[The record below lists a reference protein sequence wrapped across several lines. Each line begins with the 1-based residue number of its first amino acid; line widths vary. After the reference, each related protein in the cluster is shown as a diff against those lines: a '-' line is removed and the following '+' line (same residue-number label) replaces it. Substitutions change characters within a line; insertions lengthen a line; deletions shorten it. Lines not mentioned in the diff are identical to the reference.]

1 MEKYIQTDII
11 IIGGGIAGLYA
22 AHKIKKIS
30 PNKNIIL
37 LEKEHV
43 LGGRANNEMFQ
54 GTSVVTGA
62 GIGRKKKDKLLLKL
76 MRELE
81 LPIYEF
87 QTGHHYAT
95 TFDNTCDVKKVFLK
109 LRKEFHNNNNNEN
122 RNKTFKEYA
131 TSILGCDLYNTFI
144 KCAGYTDYENE
155 DAYETLYNY
164 GFDDN
169 YEQWTGFSVPWKKL
183 MEILSSKIGIE
194 NIHVDSFVTQINPK
208 SDNEITIHC
217 KCGKKNIMYSCEKA
231 IIATTIEG
239 VLKLIPN
246 ASSKNSIYNQIHG
259 QPFLRLYGKFS
270 KSSIPIMKKYV
281 PNLTVVPG
289 PLQKIIPMNPD
300 DGIYMIA
307 YNDNKG
313 SLYMK
318 KFLQNTIENRSM
330 ICSILELSLGIKPDS
345 LKLTSIKDYYWD
357 IGTHYFEPLRE
368 PFKNR
373 TEFMKKAQNPYENMI
388 VVGELL
394 STNQGWVEGSLESV
408 ENVLNKKWIL

>member
-11 IIGGGIAGLYA
+11 IIGGGIAGLYSA
-22 AHKIKKIS
+22 NKIKKLS
-30 PNKNIIL
+30 PNKKIIL
-37 LEKEHV
+37 LEKENV
-43 LGGRANNEMFQ
+43 LGGRASNEMFH

-62 GIGRKKKDKLLLKL
+62 GIGRKRKDKLLLKL

-81 LPIYEF
+81 IPIYEF
-87 QTGHHYAT
+87 ETGHHFAT

-109 LRKEFHNNNNNEN
+109 LKKEFHNNIEN

-131 TSILGCDLYNTFI
+131 TSIIGCDLYNTFI

-183 MEILSSKIGIE
+183 MEILSLNIGIE
-194 NIHVDSFVTQINPK
+194 NIHLNNIVTKINPK
-208 SDNEITIHC
+208 SNTEIFIHS
-217 KCGKKNIMYSCEKA
+217 KSGNKNDIYLCEKV
-231 IIATTIEG
+231 IMATTIES

-259 QPFLRLYGKFS
+259 QPFIRLYGKFS

-300 DGIYMIA
+300 EGIYMIA
-307 YNDNKG
+307 YNDNKA

-318 KFLQNTIENRSM
+318 KFLQNNHENRSM
-330 ICSILELSLGIKPDS
+330 LCTILELSLGIKPDS
-345 LKLTSIKDYYWD
+345 LKLTSMKDYYWD

-373 TEFMKKAQNPYENMI
+373 MEFLQKAQNPYENMI

>member
-1 MEKYIQTDII
+1 MEKYIQTEII

-81 LPIYEF
+81 IPIYEF

-109 LRKEFHNNNNNEN
+109 LRKEFHNNNEN

-183 MEILSSKIGIE
+183 MEILSFKIGIE
-194 NIHVDSFVTQINPK
+194 NIHLNSFVTELHRK
-208 SDNEITIHC
+208 SDNEIIVHT
-217 KCGKKNIMYSCEKA
+217 KSGRKNIIYSCEKA
-231 IIATTIEG
+231 IIATTIDS

-270 KSSIPIMKKYV
+270 NTSIHIMKKYV

-300 DGIYMIA
+300 EGIYMIA

-318 KFLQNTIENRSM
+318 KFLQNNTENRSM
-330 ICSILELSLGIKPDS
+330 ICSILELSLGIKPGS
-345 LKLTSIKDYYWD
+345 LKLTAMKDYFWN